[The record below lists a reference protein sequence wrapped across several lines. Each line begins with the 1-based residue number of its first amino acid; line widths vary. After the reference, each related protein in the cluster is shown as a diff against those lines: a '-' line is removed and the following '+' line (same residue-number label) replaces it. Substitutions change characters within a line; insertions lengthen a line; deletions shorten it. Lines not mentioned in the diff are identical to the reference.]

1 MKYRYNLIRSE
12 WGWTLTESGY
22 RLSMGETQRL
32 HEMLSTLQGG
42 QNDIEFYIPWDIVDI
57 QYVDWDNI

>member
-22 RLSMGETQRL
+22 RLNMGEIQRL
-32 HEMLSTLQGG
+32 HEMQSTLRGG
-42 QNDIEFYIPWDIVDI
+42 RIDIGVLYTLGPRRGTVREL
-57 QYVDWDNI
+57 

>member
-1 MKYRYNLIRSE
+1 MKYRYNLIRIE

-42 QNDIEFYIPWDIVDI
+42 RNDIEFYIPRDIVDV
-57 QYVDWDNI
+57 QCVNID

>member
-22 RLSMGETQRL
+22 RLNMGEIQRL
-32 HEMLSTLQGG
+32 HELQSTLRGG
-42 QNDIEFYIPWDIVDI
+42 QIDIDVIYTLGHYPCTVRGL
-57 QYVDWDNI
+57 